1 MRKMF
6 IGFLCDFNTV
16 AHGNCCLFPLDDI
29 KMAGLLFSTF
39 FGGDSSYYAPKGQE
53 RIFFK
58 DFSIYG

>member
-1 MRKMF
+1 MLMK
-6 IGFLCDFNTV
+6 TAV
-16 AHGNCCLFPLDDI
+16 FPSIDDI

-39 FGGDSSYYAPKGQE
+39 FGGDSSFYAPKSQE